1 MSATTRTSQGQALP
15 LQTTSRAWWLLVA
28 AVVGLAFVMR
38 YVRLAEM
45 PPGLHYDEAF
55 NGLDVA
61 ALLHTPLGQ
70 WPIFFTGNFGRE
82 PLFNYLLAGATA
94 LFGPGVLTLRL
105 VAALAG
111 ALLTPALIWLA
122 WEMAP
127 SLGADRRRLAPWAG
141 LAVLGLLWSQI
152 YARQAL
158 RVEFFA
164 LLETLAFAA
173 LWRAWRGNALRWWA
187 VAGLFLGLAFYTYLP
202 VRLLPLALGAMAAL
216 FAWRYRVQMRERRRG
231 MAVAAGIALAV
242 ALPLA
247 LYFVQNPVSFSTRMG
262 QVSVWQQG
270 IDAVAHNTWA
280 TIGMVAGAGDA
291 NPRANLPGRPVF
303 DPLLLGPFL
312 VGFVYLLRYV
322 RRPAAAFLLLWLA
335 VMLLPTVLSD
345 YAPSFQRAIGALPAF
360 ALIAALGLER
370 SVAWAAGRWPA
381 GRRWFALAGWALLL
395 ASVAITWRDFTRW
408 SASPDLFPAR
418 DVGFGQLAGLLAL
431 DDAAHPIYLSPRGQD
446 HPTVQYLLLADD
458 TPPDLRGFDG
468 RVCVRLPES
477 GAARFIFLSGED
489 FRGPALLQSYLPD
502 SRSQVLVTDAA
513 GQPWATELV
522 QPGDGRVELAELTA
536 LPASL
541 DDGIEFLGYWLNNPT
556 PQPGERLYVRLFWR
570 VQSQPSSDYTH
581 FIHVLAPGPDGSLQ
595 QIAGADAPPGNGTCA
610 TSTWAPGEIVVDEQ
624 QLVLPAN
631 LPTGP
636 LTLATGLYQRDTGQR
651 LGVAGYPN
659 DQIAWPLGE

>member
-1 MSATTRTSQGQALP
+1 MSRSG
-15 LQTTSRAWWLLVA
+15 WL
-28 AVVGLAFVMR
+28 VVGVVTALAFA
-38 YVRLAEM
+38 VRFANLADM

-55 NGLDVA
+55 NGLDAA
-61 ALLHTPLGQ
+61 ALLDIPLNQ

-94 LFGPGVLTLRL
+94 LMGPGVLTLR
-105 VAALAG
+105 VAAALAG

-141 LAVLGLLWSQI
+141 LALLGLLWSQI

-173 LWRAWRGNALRWWA
+173 LWRAWRSNAARWWA
-187 VAGLFLGLAFYTYLP
+187 AGGALSGLAFYTYLP
-202 VRLLPLALGAMAAL
+202 VRLLPLVLGVVAVL
-216 FAWRYRVQMRERRRG
+216 FAWQYRAPLRQRRRG
-231 MAVAAGIALAV
+231 MAVAAGVGLVV

-247 LYFVQNPVSFSTRMG
+247 IYFVQNPVSFSTRLG

-270 IDAVAHNTWA
+270 IDAVAHNAWA
-280 TIGMVAGAGDA
+280 TISMVAGAGDA

-303 DPLLLGPFL
+303 DALLLGPFL
-312 VGFVYLLRYV
+312 VGIFYLLRYV
-322 RRPAAAFLLLWLA
+322 RRPAAAFLLIWLG

-370 SVAWAAGRWPA
+370 TVAWAATRWPA
-381 GRRWFALAGWALLL
+381 GRRWFMLAGWALLL
-395 ASVAITWRDFTRW
+395 ASVVITWRDFARW

-418 DVGFGQLAGLLAL
+418 DVGFVQLAGLLADD
-431 DDAAHPIYLSPRGQD
+431 DDARPVYLSPRGQD
-446 HPTVQYLLLADD
+446 HPTVRYLLLADAS
-458 TPPDLRGFDG
+458 PPDLRGFDG

-477 GAARFIFLSGED
+477 GAARFIFLPAED
-489 FRGPALLQSYLPD
+489 YRGPALLQSYLPD
-502 SRSQVLVTDAA
+502 SSVQVLVADPA
-513 GQPWATELV
+513 GQPWATELA
-522 QPGDGRVELAELTA
+522 QPAGGRVELPELTA

-541 DDGIEFLGYWLNNPT
+541 DDGVEFLGYWLSNPN

-570 VQSQPSSDYTH
+570 ATGQPSTDYTAFVH
-581 FIHVLAPGPDGSLQ
+581 LVTPDPNGVWQQLAGV
-595 QIAGADAPPGNGTCA
+595 DAPPGGGSCA
-610 TSTWAPGEIVVDEQ
+610 TSGWTPGEIIVDEQ
-624 QLVLPAN
+624 QLVVPAN
-631 LPTGP
+631 LPAGS
-636 LTLATGLYQRDTGQR
+636 LSLAAGLYRGDTGQR
-651 LGVAGYPN
+651 LGISGHPDN
-659 DQIAWPLGE
+659 QIAWPLGE